1 MINLAIVILLSY
13 IVGSIPT
20 SIIISKWKHGF
31 DIRTKGSGN
40 AGGTNAFRVLGW
52 KSGLFVMVV
61 DLSKGIIATVLI
73 ARLFWDP
80 TLPFYNRT
88 PFDDF
93 TVIQIICG
101 GAAIVGHIWTVFAG
115 FKGGKGIAT
124 GAGMLIGIAPTEFAV
139 SVAIFV
145 IVFYSWRYVSLAS
158 ISAAVAFPTSL
169 FVRHNIFAEDITSYR
184 TLIVFALLVAI
195 LLIFSHRHNIK
206 RLIEGT
212 ENRITSASSKR
223 RAQET
228 QEAQE
233 IT

>member
-13 IVGSIPT
+13 VVGSIPT
-20 SIIISKWKHGF
+20 SIMLSKWWHGF

-40 AGGTNAFRVLGW
+40 AGGTNVFRVLGW
-52 KSGLFVMVV
+52 ESGLFVVIV
-61 DLSKGIIATVLI
+61 DMLKGVGATVLV

-101 GAAIVGHIWTVFAG
+101 AAAIIGHIWTVFAG
-115 FKGGKGIAT
+115 FRGGKGIAT
-124 GAGMLIGIAPTEFAV
+124 GAGVLIGIAPTEFTV
-139 SVAIFV
+139 SVSIFV
-145 IVFYSWRYVSLAS
+145 MVFHAWRYVSLAS
-158 ISAAVAFPTSL
+158 VSAAVAFPTSL
-169 FVRHNIFAEDITSYR
+169 FVRHNVLAENITSYR

-212 ENRITSASSKR
+212 ESRITSASSKR
-223 RAQET
+223 RAQES
-228 QEAQE
+228 
-233 IT
+233 